1 MAKLE
6 KEKVRQEHYYSV
18 GYSKGLQK
26 YVMKITITWISWYN
40 DYYEITEEEYNKFGT
55 KELDN
60 LCDSLINQTSS
71 SPRFLYSERSG
82 GDEEIKKKL
91 FEK

>member
-26 YVMKITITWISWYN
+26 YVMRMFNFK
-40 DYYEITEEEYNKFGT
+40 
-55 KELDN
+55 
-60 LCDSLINQTSS
+60 
-71 SPRFLYSERSG
+71 
-82 GDEEIKKKL
+82 
-91 FEK
+91 

>member
-26 YVMKITITWISWYN
+26 YVMRICITYIFGANILPYFMRKITP
-40 DYYEITEEEYNKFGT
+40 F
-55 KELDN
+55 
-60 LCDSLINQTSS
+60 
-71 SPRFLYSERSG
+71 SPRKSAQNLP
-82 GDEEIKKKL
+82 
-91 FEK
+91 